1 MINPSEPTNFNRR
14 QSELEEWILFC
25 VIVAG
30 KNAYQQAKKLEEFLN
45 LVDGTGPF
53 DKIYTMFCTGTLKEN
68 LQKVKM
74 GQYNRIE
81 CAFSYLCH
89 MDVYDLSI
97 ERLERIKGIGP
108 KTARFYWMN
117 CVPNQ
122 RYAILDTHILKWL
135 TTQGYDVPKST
146 PSKSKYLKIEQIFL
160 DEAKRRNKTPIE
172 LDLEIW
178 LSYSN
183 DQKKSKIK
191 THTI

>member
-1 MINPSEPTNFNRR
+1 MINPTKPTNFNRT

-30 KNAYQQAKKLEEFLN
+30 KNAHQQAKKLDAFLS
-45 LVDGTGPF
+45 LEDGVSPF
-53 DKIYTMFCTGTLKEN
+53 DKIRTMCQKGSLRKN
-68 LQKVKM
+68 LESVRM

-81 CAFSYLCH
+81 RAFSLLSIH
-89 MDVYDLSI
+89 IVYDLDLSF
-97 ERLERIKGIGP
+97 LETFHGIGP
-108 KTARFYWMN
+108 KTARFFWMN

-135 TTQGYDVPKST
+135 KTQGYDVPKST

-191 THTI
+191 TNTI